1 MQQPIDILIML
12 TKEYLRL
19 LEKRREVQPNL
30 SYSYERVSKARIQR
44 AALMLR
50 ETMLDVENG
59 RLK

>member
-19 LEKRREVQPNL
+19 LEKRKEVQTNL

>member
-1 MQQPIDILIML
+1 ML

-19 LEKRREVQPNL
+19 LEKRKEVQPNL

>member
-12 TKEYLRL
+12 TKEYLWL
-19 LEKRREVQPNL
+19 LEKRKEVQPNL
-30 SYSYERVSKARIQR
+30 SYSYERVPKARIQR